1 MTGSRRASLLAL
13 RKGKGWWR
21 HCLIPGLSPPSQW
34 QGRSGQEQA
43 DSTAVLRSA
52 PVPMCVSSASE
63 KAGPGT
69 LPWEPLQRAPT
80 GCFTSSC
87 HKEFSG
93 TCRLHV
99 GCQPGLEAVHLRLKK
114 TEVLEWRMGSGV
126 VTGNARSPRTQEKVA
141 VSATLRRQI
150 LKRGWVSSRWGRG
163 QD

>member
-1 MTGSRRASLLAL
+1 MTRSRRASLLAL

-21 HCLIPGLSPPSQW
+21 HFLIPGLSPPSQW
-34 QGRSGQEQA
+34 QDRSGQEQA
-43 DSTAVLRSA
+43 DSTAGSA
-52 PVPMCVSSASE
+52 LS
-63 KAGPGT
+63 PGAHVCLQCLGEGRPWGST
-69 LPWEPLQRAPT
+69 WEPLQRVPT

-93 TCRLHV
+93 TCCPRV
-99 GCQPGLEAVHLRLKK
+99 GCQPGLEAVHLSLEK
-114 TEVLEWRMGSGV
+114 TEVLEWRTGSGV
-126 VTGNARSPRTQEKVA
+126 VTGNARSPRTQGKVA